1 MLLNLQKELEL
12 LQTNNQEQNY
22 KLQNIFHNFSITNNQ
37 FKGLYIQIPNPQ
49 NLLNKV
55 RPEIFNQILEFVDL
69 KSYLSF
75 GLVSRRAYQTIIR
88 MMPNRIA
95 QIQQILM
102 RRKQKLQYLMEQNSE
117 DDLFQDLLQRKQNAE
132 QSLDVLT
139 KRDINEMKKM
149 SHPPVIVEK
158 VMAMVCILFISQFKD
173 ENLNWASCLKIIENI
188 QFIQQLK
195 CLDIEN
201 INDKQLKV
209 LQNVHSISEQQVQ
222 RVSQACLSFY
232 FFIRAVVEIRE
243 SKIYK
248 VKSQKDLFE
257 KQIKKDQ
264 MALLYLQKMNG

>member
-22 KLQNIFHNFSITNNQ
+22 KLEYISQFQNNQ
-37 FKGLYIQIPNPQ
+37 QLTLGF

-75 GLVSRRAYQTIIR
+75 GLISRKAYQTVIR

-102 RRKQKLQYLMEQNSE
+102 RRQQKLQQLMEANLE
-117 DDLFQDLLQRKQNAE
+117 NDLLQDLLQRKQNAE
-132 QSLDVLT
+132 QSLNVL
-139 KRDINEMKKM
+139 KKSDINEMKKL
-149 SHPPVIVEK
+149 SHPPIIVEK

-173 ENLNWASCLKIIENI
+173 ENLNWTSCLKIIENI
-188 QFIQQLK
+188 QFMQQLQ
-195 CLDIEN
+195 CLDIEK

-209 LQNVHSISEQQVQ
+209 LQNVHSISEEQVQ

-243 SKIYK
+243 SEVYQ
-248 VKSQKDLFE
+248 VKSQKDFFE
-257 KQIKKDQ
+257 KQIKKR
-264 MALLYLQKMNG
+264 LNGFVVSSKNEFLTKLQN